1 MRHGELLALTETRVA
16 AEWVDYN
23 GHMNDAAYALA
34 FSRACDA
41 LMDKVHLDAGARK
54 ATGRTLYT
62 LQMMLH
68 YFREA
73 KEGEPLSVS
82 AHLLEHDSK
91 RMRVWFAMRRGADG
105 PELAASEQLLL
116 SVELG
121 EPPRTAPWL
130 PETMSALDALARAQG
145 GLAAPALAGQGIVL
159 KRK

>member
-1 MRHGELLALTETRVA
+1 MRHGELLALLDTRVA
-16 AEWVDYN
+16 PDWVDYN
-23 GHMNDAAYALA
+23 GHMNDAAYALV

-54 ATGRTLYT
+54 ATAHTLYT

-82 AHLLEHDSK
+82 AHLLQHDDK
-91 RMRVWFAMRRGADG
+91 RMRVWFAMRRGEGG
-105 PELAASEQLLL
+105 PDLAASEQLLL
-116 SVELG
+116 SVHLAET
-121 EPPRTAPWL
+121 PRAANWL
-130 PETMSALDALARAQG
+130 PETLSALDALAKAQG
-145 GLAAPALAGQGIVL
+145 GLPAPALAGQGIAL